1 MVKITK
7 PTDNPKEV
15 FETCISNFRDE
26 VFKSKLESI
35 STNIDSEAS
44 FYDTKASSN
53 NLSSIPQ
60 QSNINGI
67 VSVDDMKKVYEQK
80 FVKKGQPGRKYYEK
94 LRLSAKN
101 NICPLC
107 NQRTVTTLDHV
118 LPKTLYPIFS
128 VTPFNLIPACAD
140 CNKIKDTYRPSIPQE
155 EILHPYYD
163 DISPKQYLYAEFNE
177 ETPISINFY
186 IKSSNPQ
193 TILEKRL
200 QKHFELFELNKL
212 YTANA
217 AEELSNIQY
226 RLNKLFGTFGENGVK
241 EYLQEEFKSRYE
253 NNKNSW
259 QTAMYEILSKNDWF
273 CNGGFKIE

>member
-7 PTDNPKEV
+7 PIDNPKEV

-26 VFKSKLESI
+26 VFKSKLKSVGTYIE
-35 STNIDSEAS
+35 SEANS
-44 FYDTKASSN
+44 YDANASLN

-60 QSNINGI
+60 QTNVNGI
-67 VSVDDMKKVYEQK
+67 ISVDDMKKVYEQK

-118 LPKTLYPIFS
+118 LPKTLYPSFS

-140 CNKIKDTYRPSIPQE
+140 CNKIKDTYKPSTAQE

-163 DISPKQYLYAEFNE
+163 DISFIQYLYAKFDERI
-177 ETPISINFY
+177 PISIDFY
-186 IKSSNPQ
+186 ITSSNPQ
-193 TILEKRL
+193 TMLEKRL
-200 QKHFELFELNKL
+200 QKHFELFKLNKL

-226 RLNKLFGTFGENGVK
+226 RLKRLFVSSGENGVK
-241 EYLQEEFKSRYE
+241 EYLQEEFESRYE

-259 QTAMYEILSKNDWF
+259 QTAMYKVLSESDWF
-273 CNGGFKIE
+273 CNGGFGIE

>member
-15 FETCISNFRDE
+15 FKTCISNFRDE

-35 STNIDSEAS
+35 ITYIDSEAS
-44 FYDTKASSN
+44 FYDTMAFFN
-53 NLSSIPQ
+53 NLSSISQ

-67 VSVDDMKKVYEQK
+67 VSVYDMKKVYEQK
-80 FVKKGQPGRKYYEK
+80 FVKKGQPGRKYYDK
-94 LRLSAKN
+94 LKLSAKN

-118 LPKTLYPIFS
+118 LPKTLYPSFS

-140 CNKIKDTYRPSIPQE
+140 CNKIKDTYNPSMAEE

-163 DISPKQYLYAEFNE
+163 DISSKQYLYAKFYE
-177 ETPISINFY
+177 EIPISIDFY

-200 QKHFELFELNKL
+200 QNHFELFALNKL
-212 YTANA
+212 YTSNA
-217 AEELSNIQY
+217 AEE
-226 RLNKLFGTFGENGVK
+226 FE
-241 EYLQEEFKSRYE
+241 SRYE

-259 QTAMYEILSKNDWF
+259 QTAMYKTLSESNWF
-273 CNGGFKIE
+273 CNSGFKIE

>member
-7 PTDNPKEV
+7 PTDSPKKV

-35 STNIDSEAS
+35 SSYIDSEANT
-44 FYDTKASSN
+44 YNIQASSN
-53 NLSSIPQ
+53 NLSSIAQ
-60 QSNINGI
+60 ILNVNGI
-67 VSVDDMKKVYEQK
+67 ITVDEMKKVYEQK

-118 LPKTLYPIFS
+118 LPKTLYPTFA

-140 CNKIKDTYRPSIPQE
+140 CNKIKDTYKPTTTEE

-163 DISPKQYLYAEFNE
+163 DISSIQYLYANINE
-177 ETPISINFY
+177 ETPPSINFY
-186 IKSSNPQ
+186 IESSNPK
-193 TILEKRL
+193 TLIEKRL
-200 QKHFELFELNKL
+200 QKHFDLFELNKL
-212 YTANA
+212 YTSNA
-217 AEELSNIQY
+217 AEELANIQL
-226 RLNKLFGTFGENGVK
+226 RLNKLYESGGYTNVK
-241 EYLQEEFKSRYE
+241 EYLKEEFDSRYA

-259 QTAMYEILSKNDWF
+259 QAAMYKTLSESEWF